1 MQTTLPSLNSLQII
15 KNKPTLI
22 CDADEVI
29 FDFMNE
35 LITFLKSHKLFF
47 KWDSYA
53 LTGNI
58 VRKDR
63 TALNENEVKK
73 LLNSFFKNCTKN
85 MQLINGAKSSLN
97 RLQKKSR
104 KYI

>member
-1 MQTTLPSLNSLQII
+1 MNKTLPSLNSLEII

-35 LITFLKSHKLFF
+35 LITFLKSNKLFF

-58 VRKDR
+58 FRKDK
-63 TALNENEVKK
+63 TALNEK
-73 LLNSFFKNCTKN
+73 
-85 MQLINGAKSSLN
+85 
-97 RLQKKSR
+97 
-104 KYI
+104 